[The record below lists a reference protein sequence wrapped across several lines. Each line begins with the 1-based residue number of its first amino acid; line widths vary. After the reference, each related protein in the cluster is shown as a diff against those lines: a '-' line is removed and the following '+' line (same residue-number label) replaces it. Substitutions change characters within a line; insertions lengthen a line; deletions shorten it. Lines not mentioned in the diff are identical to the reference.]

1 MLWYSGA
8 WRLLRLF
15 LLRLLYLETPVALPG
30 LAVKFRILFLT
41 YLLQSLYCGRRRQE
55 MKRSALRREVIRLRL
70 WKPSLLERILSLF
83 I

>member
-1 MLWYSGA
+1 
-8 WRLLRLF
+8 
-15 LLRLLYLETPVALPG
+15 
-30 LAVKFRILFLT
+30 
-41 YLLQSLYCGRRRQE
+41 